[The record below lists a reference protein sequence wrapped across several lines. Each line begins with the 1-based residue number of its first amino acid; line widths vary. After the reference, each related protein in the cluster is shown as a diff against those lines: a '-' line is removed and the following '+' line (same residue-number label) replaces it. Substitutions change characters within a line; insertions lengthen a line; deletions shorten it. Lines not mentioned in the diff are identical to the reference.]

1 MDSVYPQVHSAG
13 MGTSQMIEHR
23 HIRPGA
29 VPDLTPGSLLCSLGG
44 ERGHFVGG
52 HVDGPVAVEL
62 NSMRFAPVDTWNQP
76 AGYLISGILF
86 EVDLDSGVAGGQTEL
101 TAGSLL
107 LMGDRLALCA
117 TAEKG
122 RYLVAIDTENPIE
135 RDVSPDDLIFRR
147 WQIASRTGDQSMV
160 LYTFDGVSSKEAQG

>member
-1 MDSVYPQVHSAG
+1 MP
-13 MGTSQMIEHR
+13 MSQSEMIEHR
-23 HIRPGA
+23 HIRPGL

-44 ERGHFVGG
+44 ERGHFIGG
-52 HVDGPVAVEL
+52 HVDGPVAIEL
-62 NSMRFAPVDTWNQP
+62 DSMRVGPLDAWNRP

-86 EVDLDSGVAGGQTEL
+86 EVDLSSGTAGDQENL
-101 TAGSLL
+101 TVGSLL

-117 TAEKG
+117 IADEAK

-135 RDVSPDDLIFRR
+135 RDVAPEDLVFGR

-160 LYTFDGVSSKEAQG
+160 LYTFDGTRGETRGEH

>member
-1 MDSVYPQVHSAG
+1 MDSASSQVHNAG

-29 VPDLTPGSLLCSLGG
+29 VRDLAPGSLLCSLGG
-44 ERGHFVGG
+44 ERSHFVGG
-52 HVDGPVAVEL
+52 FINGPVAVEL
-62 NSMRFAPVDTWNQP
+62 NSMRFAPVDEWDRP

-86 EVDLDSGVAGGQTEL
+86 EVDLNSGEAGGQTEL
-101 TAGSLL
+101 AAGSLL

-117 TAEKG
+117 IADKG

-135 RDVSPDDLIFRR
+135 RDVSTDDLIFGR
-147 WQIASRTGDQSMV
+147 WQIASRTGDQSIV
-160 LYTFDGVSSKEAQG
+160 LYTFDGVSSQRQS

>member
-1 MDSVYPQVHSAG
+1 MDSASPQVHNAG

-23 HIRPGA
+23 HIRPGT

-44 ERGHFVGG
+44 ERSHFVGG
-52 HVDGPVAVEL
+52 YINEQVSVEL
-62 NSMRFAPVDTWNQP
+62 DSMRFAPVNKWNRP

-86 EVDLDSGVAGGQTEL
+86 EVDLNSGEAGGQSEL
-101 TAGSLL
+101 AAGSLL

-117 TAEKG
+117 IADKG

-135 RDVSPDDLIFRR
+135 RDVSTYDLIFRR

-160 LYTFDGVSSKEAQG
+160 LYTYGGVSSKAQS